1 MKTFK
6 QLIAEVAQPNNED
19 ELNFKEK
26 HSIEVI
32 DHPASKEHQHSA
44 EKKSPKRRA
53 DYNPGE
59 DEEVY
64 EAKMTSADKE
74 DDDKPVRIKL
84 RGWGPDQ
91 KKGNMGNPA
100 ARASLMKKEAKLDP
114 VGKEDDDIDNDGDV
128 DSSDEYLHARRKAIS
143 KAMKKGSD
151 ELSEIS
157 QNTLRNY
164 MDKAGKERLSKSKEA
179 AQHFAKAG
187 MTGSAKDTA
196 KGMDAARVANKRA
209 KGYEMA
215 FGKNLEKSMKK
226 EASETS
232 PYAIGMAS
240 AMKQT
245 GDKPPLKK
253 STITKAHK
261 IAKSIMKNE
270 SLDEDA
276 TLDQIR
282 AILTKRNDG
291 TKVIKDKS
299 GYFHIKYKDS
309 SHKGPYHTLKDVLK
323 GLDESAFVAKAA
335 AAHRDGKKKFTLG
348 NKTFPVT
355 IKKAT
360 ADKIAL
366 ESAELFE
373 NEQMAAIGRKLQKM
387 APKEKND
394 MISNA
399 MANLGDHLE
408 SFGTPFGAKNM
419 KELEKKTG
427 LNADAIQALIKKAGA
442 VKESVEQIDEMK
454 QPFVVI
460 DTANGNKV
468 VAMASDEQGAK
479 RSIASAERPPMSI
492 KDKSTLKIVKTRK
505 KQDIG
510 YPLKED
516 AEQIDEVSKEKL
528 KNYINA
534 ARKDMV
540 IRYYD
545 DSPESDKKYFNRAK
559 GIKKALD
566 KRGANPKAKVPATES
581 YELSENFKAGSVKLN
596 DGSSVI
602 LKDQDAKLMNQLFA
616 DLNSDNKKKMMK
628 VAMTDKNGFNEIL
641 GFAREAL

>member
-64 EAKMTSADKE
+64 EAKM
-74 DDDKPVRIKL
+74 
-84 RGWGPDQ
+84 
-91 KKGNMGNPA
+91 
-100 ARASLMKKEAKLDP
+100 DP

-128 DSSDEYLHARRKAIS
+128 DSSDEYLHARRKAI
-143 KAMKKGSD
+143 
-151 ELSEIS
+151 
-157 QNTLRNY
+157 
-164 MDKAGKERLSKSKEA
+164 
-179 AQHFAKAG
+179 AKA
-187 MTGSAKDTA
+187 
-196 KGMDAARVANKRA
+196 
-209 KGYEMA
+209 
-215 FGKNLEKSMKK
+215 MKK
-226 EASETS
+226 EASTS

-261 IAKSIMKNE
+261 IAKSIIKNE

-309 SHKGPYHTLKDVLK
+309 SHTGPYHTLKDVLK

-335 AAHRDGKKKFTLG
+335 AAHKDGKKKFTLG
-348 NKTFPVT
+348 DKTFPVT

-427 LNADAIQALIKKAGA
+427 LNAAVIQALIKKAGA
-442 VKESVEQIDEMK
+442 VKESVEQIDENEK
-454 QPFVVI
+454 KLAALKAKI
-460 DTANGNKV
+460 D
-468 VAMASDEQGAK
+468 
-479 RSIASAERPPMSI
+479 AERDRLGMAQEKRKMKGSRI
-492 KDKSTLKIVKTRK
+492 QSATEMKIRSKIHDLTNQYYSLERSMKESVEQIDELDKKTLASYAQKAAISSTNAGVSLASSKNDGDRNRHAKT
-505 KQDIG
+505 IG
-510 YPLKED
+510 KRMQGVFRATNRLAKED
-516 AEQIDEVSKEKL
+516 AEQIDEVSKDKL
-528 KNYINA
+528 KNYMDA
-534 ARKDMV
+534 ARKDMRN
-540 IRYYD
+540 RYYD
-545 DSPESDKKYFNRAK
+545 DSPESDKKYFNRSK
-559 GIKKALD
+559 GIEKALD
-566 KRGANPKAKVPATES
+566 KRDANSKAKVPATES
-581 YELSENFKAGSVKLN
+581 HELSENFKAGSVKLN

-602 LKDQDAKLMNQLFA
+602 VKDQDAKLLNQMFA
-616 DLNSDNKKKMMK
+616 DLNADNKKRMMK
-628 VAMTDKNGFNEIL
+628 VAMADKKGFNEIL